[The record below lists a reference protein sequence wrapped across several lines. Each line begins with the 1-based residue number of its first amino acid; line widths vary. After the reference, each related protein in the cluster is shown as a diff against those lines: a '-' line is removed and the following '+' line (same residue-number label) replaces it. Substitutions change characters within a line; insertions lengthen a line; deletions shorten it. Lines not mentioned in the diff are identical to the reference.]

1 MRAEFT
7 FQRRSHDFTGED
19 GTRVLGF
26 GLEIWDA
33 EGRDVPW
40 DEYRRIDPSAR
51 NFKIAGAH
59 YREEA
64 LQSDAFAPG
73 SRLALVPEP
82 DNPHD
87 PQAIKVLDAT
97 ETEHVGYVPA
107 DRCADL
113 GELLAAHADLA
124 ALVAWEW
131 RLDDGSRSALRA
143 LVLPPELAARAVRAL
158 ARSR

>member
-1 MRAEFT
+1 VRLEFSYR
-7 FQRRSHDFTGED
+7 RRSREFVGED
-19 GTRVLGF
+19 GTRLRGF
-26 GLEIWDA
+26 GLEVWDA

-40 DEYRRIDPSAR
+40 DDYRRIDRSER
-51 NFKIAGAH
+51 NFKVAGAH

-73 SRLALVPEP
+73 SPLTLVPEP

-97 ETEHVGYVPA
+97 EAEHVGYVPA
-107 DRCADL
+107 ELCSDL
-113 GELLAAHADLA
+113 HELLAAQPDLA

-131 RLDDGSRSALRA
+131 RLEDGSRSALRA
-143 LVLPPELAARAVRAL
+143 LLAPSEVAARAARAL
-158 ARSR
+158 AGR

>member
-1 MRAEFT
+1 VRVEFSY
-7 FQRRSHDFTGED
+7 QRRSREFVSED
-19 GTRVLGF
+19 GTRLLGA

-33 EGRDVPW
+33 EGRAVLW
-40 DEYRRIDPSAR
+40 DDYRRIDPAAR
-51 NFKIAGAH
+51 NVKVAGAH

-82 DNPHD
+82 DNQYD
-87 PQAIKVLDAT
+87 PQAIKVLDAR

-107 DRCADL
+107 ELCADL
-113 GELLAAHADLA
+113 HELLAANPDLA

-131 RLDDGSRSALRA
+131 RLEDGSRSALRA
-143 LVLPPELAARAVRAL
+143 LVAPPELAARAARAL
-158 ARSR
+158 VAGR